1 MKKLFTIMFILL
13 MTAGNVFADNYL
25 TFGKNDTLRINPNF
39 LNNYF
44 NVPVRAHFD
53 GYLDHW
59 RLDFTLP
66 ENHSVT
72 IGQVQERSGMNIPY
86 FKSDGTEDIY
96 NAILVMS
103 ENDTVISS
111 STTAIGYW
119 DRRND
124 GVYEPYGYVKWGP
137 GDYEEMF
144 CIYFFISDDFN
155 GGSIEIDGLLT
166 CSNDWRPDVYRINA
180 AFFKTIHLILGYNK
194 GDVDGDGYITIL
206 DVTTLT
212 DYLSINL
219 AGMDQ
224 YQLDAADV
232 NCDGVVS
239 ISDLGALID
248 MLLTMGQYI
257 VPEEE
262 DM

>member
-1 MKKLFTIMFILL
+1 
-13 MTAGNVFADNYL
+13 MTAGNVFADNYF

-39 LNNYF
+39 LNNFF

-66 ENHSVT
+66 NNDLVD
-72 IGQVQERSGMNIPY
+72 IRQVQARAGMNIPY

-96 NAILVMS
+96 NAVLVLS
-103 ENDTVISS
+103 DNDTVISS

-144 CIYFFISDDFN
+144 GIYFFIDYGFN
-155 GGSIEIDGLLT
+155 GCSIEIDGLLT
-166 CSNDWRPDVYRINA
+166 CTNDWRPDVYRINA
-180 AFFKTIHLILGYNK
+180 AFHKTIHLILGYEK
-194 GDVDGDGYITIL
+194 GDVNGDGTLSIL

-219 AGMDQ
+219 AGMDE
-224 YQLDAADV
+224 YQLDAADM
-232 NCDGVVS
+232 NGDGVVS
-239 ISDLGALID
+239 IIDLNYLID
-248 MLLTMGQYI
+248 LLSTMGQYFD
-257 VPEEE
+257 PETE